1 MTHKQFDVLKREIS
15 LLRLKQ
21 ASNVRA
27 EEKLNFKINKLNA
40 EIFKLNAEIE
50 TKEAEL
56 KRLLLEQQTDLSDC
70 LKCGVSLKP
79 LDTFCYNCGNK
90 SL

>member
-1 MTHKQFDVLKREIS
+1 MTHKQFDELKREIS

-21 ASNVRA
+21 ASNVRQK
-27 EEKLNFKINKLNA
+27 EQLNIKISELNA
-40 EIFKLNAEIE
+40 ENNKRNAKIE

-56 KRLLLEQQTDLSDC
+56 KDLLLEKQTDFSDC

-79 LDTFCYNCGNK
+79 LDTYCYNCGNK